1 MPPEEYPRSALARMS
16 GPIIFPV
23 VVEIFPVVVEI
34 FPLVVNIVPLVPT
47 SPAELTLN
55 WSLLPTARVVK
66 SPAEPETVVVPV
78 TVFAVRLF
86 IERSTVPVTLVELVI
101 VLGPAG
107 PAGPVAP
114 DNTVS

>member
-1 MPPEEYPRSALARMS
+1 MPPEEYPRSALAKML

-55 WSLLPTARVVK
+55 WSLLPTVRAVK

-78 TVFAVRLF
+78 TVSAVR
-86 IERSTVPVTLVELVI
+86 
-101 VLGPAG
+101 VLA
-107 PAGPVAP
+107 
-114 DNTVS
+114 